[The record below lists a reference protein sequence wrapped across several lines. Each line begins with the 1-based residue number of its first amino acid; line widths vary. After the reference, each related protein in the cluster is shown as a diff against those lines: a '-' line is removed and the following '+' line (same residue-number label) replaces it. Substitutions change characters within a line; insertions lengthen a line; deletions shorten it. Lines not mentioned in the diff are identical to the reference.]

1 MSRKLLQWMTL
12 AFLLSGCTSGED
24 FGYIVYKGENHISET
39 ESFLIYVFLQNF
51 EQSAQ
56 KEQWGHVQFYAK
68 QLEGNINYPIT
79 YYCSGTGSISIYKD
93 GALYMTGSFSGTDHT
108 PPLMQLLLD
117 RCSRFGMNMLFLWA
131 GVTEFS
137 WSGIKKIGKF
147 E

>member
-56 KEQWGHVQFYAK
+56 KEQLGHVQFYAK
-68 QLEGNINYPIT
+68 QLEGNINYPVT

-93 GALYMTGSFSGTDHT
+93 GALYMTGSFSGNGPHSTIDAT
-108 PPLMQLLLD
+108 FTGPVQPLWDEYAVSLGWSDRILLEWD
-117 RCSRFGMNMLFLWA
+117 
-131 GVTEFS
+131 
-137 WSGIKKIGKF
+137 
-147 E
+147 